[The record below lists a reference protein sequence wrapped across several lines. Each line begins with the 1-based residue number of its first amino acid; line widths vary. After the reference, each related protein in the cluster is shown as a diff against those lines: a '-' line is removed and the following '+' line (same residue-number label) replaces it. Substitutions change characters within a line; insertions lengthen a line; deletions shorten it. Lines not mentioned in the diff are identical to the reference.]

1 MCERTEEADDEETR
15 LTVGG
20 ELAEEHGHRVVLLHQ
35 VDHRKT
41 TNRKKIQSIPQHSRR
56 ENPEELAQ
64 ACGSWTD
71 CGHRLKCGWKA
82 SAGISGCV
90 E

>member
-41 TNRKKIQSIPQHSRR
+41 ANTKKYKVSHSTVDVKILKSLQK
-56 ENPEELAQ
+56 LAALGLRSQ
-64 ACGSWTD
+64 IEV
-71 CGHRLKCGWKA
+71 RLEGERGNFWLC
-82 SAGISGCV
+82 
-90 E
+90 

>member
-35 VDHRKT
+35 VDHRKMANT
-41 TNRKKIQSIPQHSRR
+41 QKYKVSHNTVDVKILKSLHK
-56 ENPEELAQ
+56 LA
-64 ACGSWTD
+64 ALGPTAVTD
-71 CGHRLKCGWKA
+71 
-82 SAGISGCV
+82 
-90 E
+90 